1 MFRLV
6 RKWYKSEPWKA
17 NRKPYLTNGTI
28 SNVLEWVIEIF
39 NDRKHRAVSLRRS
52 SFFCKFI
59 LECKP
64 RRCSSNVNCP
74 SKLTVYA
81 FVFTL
86 RLRIHI
92 PCCCRRL
99 IQSRLRGGRCRVLS
113 LSDRRYSLNPLSQT
127 RIDWVG
133 RDRIR
138 WTFKLS
144 CVWH

>member
-6 RKWYKSEPWKA
+6 RKYTSQSHGRRIGNHTLRMVPFRMSLSELSKYSMTGSIA
-17 NRKPYLTNGTI
+17 L
-28 SNVLEWVIEIF
+28 SLCE
-39 NDRKHRAVSLRRS
+39 DRV
-52 SFFCKFI
+52 FCKFI